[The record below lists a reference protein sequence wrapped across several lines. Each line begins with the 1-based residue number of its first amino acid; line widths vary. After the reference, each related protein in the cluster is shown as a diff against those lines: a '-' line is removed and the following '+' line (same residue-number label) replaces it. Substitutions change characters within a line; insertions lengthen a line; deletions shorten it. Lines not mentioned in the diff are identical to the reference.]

1 MAERW
6 ELIVDFKPY
15 AGKKIVIKNA
25 RDVMAD
31 EDYNAT
37 DRVLQFR
44 VGMTVTSWS
53 NNGPLPAELSKAPL
67 PKPKSGVDR
76 SFKFERS

>member
-6 ELIVDFKPY
+6 ELIVDFTPY
-15 AGKKIVIKNA
+15 AGKKIVINA
-25 RDVMAD
+25 RDIMAD

-44 VGMTVTSWS
+44 VGTTVSNSS
-53 NNGPLPAELSKAPL
+53 NNGPLPAELSKVPF